1 MKLEEAIEELRNSP
15 LVDGLNPTYRVTP
28 SSHRIVL
35 DARDLSD
42 KLQKELQHIAPGA
55 ETVVV
60 WRVVDRGTEMF
71 FLAANDPFQVLQVG

>member
-15 LVDGLNPTYRVTP
+15 LVVGHNPTYRVTP
-28 SSHRIVL
+28 SSYRIEM
-35 DARDLSD
+35 DTRDLSD
-42 KLQKELQHIAPGA
+42 KLQEELRHIAPDA

-71 FLAANDPFQVLQVG
+71 FLAARDTFQVLQVG